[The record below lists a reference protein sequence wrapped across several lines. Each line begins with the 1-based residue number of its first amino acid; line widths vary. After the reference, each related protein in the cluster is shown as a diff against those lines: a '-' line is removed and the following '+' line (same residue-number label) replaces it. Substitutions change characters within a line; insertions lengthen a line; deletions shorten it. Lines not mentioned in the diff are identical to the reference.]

1 MNSSA
6 GRKECA
12 SKSCCSIQHVQQNEE
27 MFFESSLV
35 AVHDGGLCVGVVSLL
50 EDGPEGEGDK
60 DVAVAVIKF

>member
-1 MNSSA
+1 
-6 GRKECA
+6 
-12 SKSCCSIQHVQQNEE
+12 

-50 EDGPEGEGDK
+50 KDGPEGEGDK